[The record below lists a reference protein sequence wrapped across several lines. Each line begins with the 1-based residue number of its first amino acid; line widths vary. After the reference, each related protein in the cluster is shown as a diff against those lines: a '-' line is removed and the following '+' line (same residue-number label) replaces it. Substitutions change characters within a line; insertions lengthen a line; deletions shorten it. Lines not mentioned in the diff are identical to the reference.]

1 MSAFFSSAPLILG
14 AALASIWLVIVFV
27 VLVSWLADRFIQ
39 KKTVS
44 GLVMLVLLIVLPLGA
59 VLLTRGFFRAAFPVG
74 EDGIPVF
81 LSSGINAVLGGA
93 GDGSAPDAGDPAASS
108 DAALSDANA
117 RKPEDYSDEEL
128 LALGEESFSDMFWMG
143 IDRMNNNLL
152 PTDPDDVARLQY
164 QEPDVGL
171 IDWAYYRVGGY
182 TTLEELSAALEEL
195 WYSKFARK
203 YPVNLTSGYIEFR
216 GAIYAGDGAVGG
228 GPGGLPITMDSIL
241 SRTDDEVVFSGHW
254 EDEDGRNL
262 GTMEFSLVYEDGHW
276 KYGFCGSAGRS

>member
-128 LALGEESFSDMFWMG
+128 LALGEESFDDLFSMNLLY
-143 IDRMNNNLL
+143 MNNYLI
-152 PTDPDDVARLQY
+152 PTDYNDVIRIQYLHPDAGML
-164 QEPDVGL
+164 EWP
-171 IDWAYYRVGGY
+171 YYRVDGY
-182 TTLEELSAALEEL
+182 ASLNEVVTVVEEI
-195 WYSKFARK
+195 WYNKYARK
-203 YPVNLTSGYIEFR
+203 YPLDLEGRYVAFN
-216 GAIYAGDGAVGG
+216 GAVYAAEASLA
-228 GPGGLPITMDSIL
+228 GPIMPLIMDRIL
-241 SRTDDEVVFSGHW
+241 SRTDDEVVFTGHW
-254 EDEDGRNL
+254 EYDDGQTF
-262 GTMEFSLVYEDGHW
+262 GVMEFSLVYEDGCW
-276 KYGFCGSAGRS
+276 KYGYCRSVTDF